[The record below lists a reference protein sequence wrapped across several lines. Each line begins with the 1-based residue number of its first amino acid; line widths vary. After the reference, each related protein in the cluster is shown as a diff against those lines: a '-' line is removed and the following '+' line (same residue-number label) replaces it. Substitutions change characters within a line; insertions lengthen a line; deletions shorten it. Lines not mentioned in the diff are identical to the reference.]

1 MIDPAAITSRRNP
14 QIVAAAAL
22 HSASERRTRGR
33 TLLEGPRLV
42 AEASAGG
49 ARIETVFALAG
60 TEMPS
65 RGTSP
70 VVLTVTQPVLER
82 LSGTRSPTGPVAV
95 IEIPPDSA
103 LEHRRTVVLA
113 GVSDPGNAG
122 TLIRSAA
129 AFDYQVVVSEGSV
142 DPWAPKVLRAAAGG
156 HFGTSVVRIGESL
169 GAALEDAGLTAVAL
183 TAHGGGTLGDR
194 IEGVPAFLVGSEAHG
209 LPEGI
214 HRLATQELTI
224 PLEAAESLNAA
235 VAGSIAMYQ
244 YR

>member
-1 MIDPAAITSRRNP
+1 MTDPAVITSRRNP
-14 QIVAAAAL
+14 QVAAAAAL
-22 HSASERRTRGR
+22 HRANERRNRSR
-33 TLLEGPRLV
+33 TLLEGARLV
-42 AEASAGG
+42 AEAGAAG
-49 ARIETVFALAG
+49 ARIETLFVLADDDPTG
-60 TEMPS
+60 VAS
-65 RGTSP
+65 AP
-70 VVLTVTQPVLER
+70 VVLTVTPPVLER
-82 LSGTRSPTGPVAV
+82 LSGTSTPVGPVAV
-95 IEIPPDSA
+95 IEIPPEPA

-129 AFDYQVVVSEGSV
+129 AFGYQVVVLAGSV

-156 HFGTSVVRIGESL
+156 HFGTSVIRIGEEP
-169 GAALEDAGLTAVAL
+169 GPMLEAAGLTAVAL

-209 LPEGI
+209 LPAAV
-214 HRLATQELTI
+214 HRLASQELTI
-224 PLEAAESLNAA
+224 PLESAESLNAS